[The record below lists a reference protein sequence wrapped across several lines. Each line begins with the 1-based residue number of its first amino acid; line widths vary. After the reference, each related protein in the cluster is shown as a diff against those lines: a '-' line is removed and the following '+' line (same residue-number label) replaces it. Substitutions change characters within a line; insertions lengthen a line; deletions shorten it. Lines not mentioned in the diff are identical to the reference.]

1 MKLDLSIYQSILF
14 YDLRP
19 WLDSNKDDNRFRAK
33 LSPNFKNPLE
43 NSIDFD
49 NAINK
54 ALIDYKSTLNEEDYL
69 FELADDQVQFN
80 GVVDEILY
88 PLIEVIANE
97 PTNNKATF
105 YYYLIKNEATRLI
118 NNLYKFS
125 YLKISDSE
133 KKNVFIVAIK
143 GINSLIQRT
152 EQQKI
157 QVSKNGNHNQDP
169 NNTFILHYL
178 GITLIRLHLEVKEL
192 FEKYVAGNVFDEAG
206 IYSTILKKTQPTESH
221 IKDTVGLNHF
231 KVTAYIN
238 QPKHK
243 KETTLE
249 WILYTLETYAKY
261 FETDTTSKEVAKRKK
276 ILLEDL
282 QALENLYFLQHYK
295 IKFENTTYPNLLDAE
310 LLEPIFNDTFQEI
323 TEAVEVPTIASKK
336 LVVINKELQKL
347 DFLKYDI
354 DIENIAYLQSIPR
367 LLQDALIGL
376 KSFVNANLS
385 IDFSKI
391 TEPKTNPLKTGLTV
405 PQIAFLFKILSEHND
420 IGIETK
426 TKTELYNFISQN
438 FATKKST
445 EKGIS
450 IKKLAEYFNEPDP
463 DAQAFWYGIIANW
476 FTDKKKF
483 NKF

>member
-1 MKLDLSIYQSILF
+1 MKIDLSIYHSILHN
-14 YDLRP
+14 DLRP
-19 WLDSNKDDNRFRAK
+19 WLDTNKDDNRFKAK
-33 LSPNFKNPLE
+33 LTPNFKKPNQ
-43 NSIDFD
+43 SSTDFD

-69 FELADDQVQFN
+69 FDFADDQLQFN

-88 PLIEVIANE
+88 PLLEVKSDE

-125 YLKISDSE
+125 YLKINESE
-133 KKNVFIVAIK
+133 KKNTLISAVNR
-143 GINSLIQRT
+143 INALIQRK
-152 EQQKI
+152 EQQKKQI
-157 QVSKNGNHNQDP
+157 SKNSTYNQDP
-169 NNTFILHYL
+169 NNYFILDYL
-178 GITLIRLHLEVKEL
+178 EITLIRLHLEVKEL
-192 FEKYVAGNVFDEAG
+192 FENYVAGNVYDEAG
-206 IYSTILKKTQPTESH
+206 IYSTILKKPQPTVSH

-231 KVTAYIN
+231 KVSHYIN
-238 QPKHK
+238 QTKHK

-276 ILLEDL
+276 ILLEDI

-295 IKFENTTYPNLLDAE
+295 IKFENTTYTNLLDAD

-354 DIENIAYLQSIPR
+354 DIENISYLQSIPR

-405 PQIAFLFKILSEHND
+405 PQIAFLFKILSEHNE

>member
-1 MKLDLSIYQSILF
+1 MKIDLSIYQSIL
-14 YDLRP
+14 YNDLRP

-33 LSPNFKNPLE
+33 LTPNFKNPIQS
-43 NSIDFD
+43 SIDFD

-88 PLIEVIANE
+88 PLIEVITDE

-125 YLKISDSE
+125 YLKISESE

-169 NNTFILHYL
+169 NNAFILHFL

-206 IYSTILKKTQPTESH
+206 IYSTILKKPQPTESH

-238 QPKHK
+238 QSKHK

-295 IKFENTTYPNLLDAE
+295 IKFENTTYTNLLDAE
-310 LLEPIFNDTFQEI
+310 LLESLLFDDFDDY
-323 TEAVEVPTIASKK
+323 
-336 LVVINKELQKL
+336 LFELSY
-347 DFLKYDI
+347 FL
-354 DIENIAYLQSIPR
+354 
-367 LLQDALIGL
+367 
-376 KSFVNANLS
+376 
-385 IDFSKI
+385 
-391 TEPKTNPLKTGLTV
+391 
-405 PQIAFLFKILSEHND
+405 
-420 IGIETK
+420 
-426 TKTELYNFISQN
+426 
-438 FATKKST
+438 
-445 EKGIS
+445 
-450 IKKLAEYFNEPDP
+450 NE
-463 DAQAFWYGIIANW
+463 F
-476 FTDKKKF
+476 
-483 NKF
+483 

>member
-1 MKLDLSIYQSILF
+1 MKLDLSTYHSIL
-14 YDLRP
+14 YNDLRP

-33 LSPNFKNPLE
+33 LTPNFKNPTE
-43 NSIDFD
+43 SSIDFD

-54 ALIDYKSTLNEEDYL
+54 ALIDYKSTLNEEEYL

-88 PLIEVIANE
+88 PLIEVIADE

-125 YLKISDSE
+125 YLKISESE
-133 KKNVFIVAIK
+133 KKNVFIGAIK

-157 QVSKNGNHNQDP
+157 QVSKNRNHSQDP
-169 NNTFILHYL
+169 NNTFILHFL

-192 FEKYVAGNVFDEAG
+192 FEKYVTGNVYDEAG
-206 IYSTILKKTQPTESH
+206 IYSTIIKKKQPTESH
-221 IKDTVGLNHF
+221 IKDIVGLNHF
-231 KVTAYIN
+231 KVATYIN

-249 WILYTLETYAKY
+249 WILFTLENYSKY
-261 FETDTTSKEVAKRKK
+261 FQTDTTSKEEAKRKK
-276 ILLEDL
+276 ILLDDL
-282 QALENLYFLQHYK
+282 QALENLHFLQHYK
-295 IKFENTTYPNLLDAE
+295 IKLENITYSKLLEAE
-310 LLEPIFNDTFQEI
+310 ELEPIFNDTFQDI

-354 DIENIAYLQSIPR
+354 DIENISYLQSIPR

-385 IDFSKI
+385 IDFSMI
-391 TEPKTNPLKTGLTV
+391 TEPKAPPIKTNLSVGDLALLFRMLFELK
-405 PQIAFLFKILSEHND
+405 PD
-420 IGIETK
+420 IFEVK
-426 TKTELYNFISQN
+426 TKAELFRFISSN
-438 FATKKST
+438 FTTKKSK
-445 EKGIS
+445 EGEIS
-450 IKKLAEYFNEPDP
+450 IDT
-463 DAQAFWYGIIANW
+463 I
-476 FTDKKKF
+476 TKKF
-483 NKF
+483 NDPDTKSKELWATHLHTLLAFLKKV

>member
-1 MKLDLSIYQSILF
+1 MKIDLSIYQSILHN
-14 YDLRP
+14 DLRP
-19 WLDSNKDDNRFRAK
+19 WLDTNKDDNRFKAK
-33 LSPNFKNPLE
+33 LTPNFKKPTQ
-43 NSIDFD
+43 SSTDFD

-69 FELADDQVQFN
+69 FELADDQLQFN

-88 PLIEVIANE
+88 PLIEVKSDE

-125 YLKISDSE
+125 YLKINESE
-133 KKNVFIVAIK
+133 KKNTLISAVNR
-143 GINSLIQRT
+143 INALIQRK
-152 EQQKI
+152 EQQKKQI
-157 QVSKNGNHNQDP
+157 SKNSIYNQDP
-169 NNTFILHYL
+169 NNYFILDYL
-178 GITLIRLHLEVKEL
+178 EITLIRLHLEVKEL
-192 FEKYVAGNVFDEAG
+192 FENYVAGNVYDEAG
-206 IYSTILKKTQPTESH
+206 IYSTILKKPQPTESH

-231 KVTAYIN
+231 KVASYIN

-249 WILYTLETYAKY
+249 WILYSLETYAKY
-261 FETDTTSKEVAKRKK
+261 FQNDTTNTEEAKRKK
-276 ILLEDL
+276 ILLEDI
-282 QALENLYFLQHYK
+282 QALENLYFVQHYK
-295 IKFENTTYPNLLDAE
+295 IKLENITYTNLLDAE
-310 LLEPIFNDTFQEI
+310 IVEPIFNDTFQEI

-347 DFLKYDI
+347 NFLNYDI
-354 DIENIAYLQSIPR
+354 DIENISYLQSIPR

>member
-1 MKLDLSIYQSILF
+1 
-14 YDLRP
+14 
-19 WLDSNKDDNRFRAK
+19 
-33 LSPNFKNPLE
+33 
-43 NSIDFD
+43 
-49 NAINK
+49 
-54 ALIDYKSTLNEEDYL
+54 
-69 FELADDQVQFN
+69 
-80 GVVDEILY
+80 
-88 PLIEVIANE
+88 
-97 PTNNKATF
+97 
-105 YYYLIKNEATRLI
+105 
-118 NNLYKFS
+118 
-125 YLKISDSE
+125 
-133 KKNVFIVAIK
+133 VFIGAIK

-157 QVSKNGNHNQDP
+157 QVSKNGNHSQDP
-169 NNTFILHYL
+169 NNAFILHYL

-192 FEKYVAGNVFDEAG
+192 FENYVTGNVYDEAG
-206 IYSTILKKTQPTESH
+206 IYSTIIKKQQPIESH

-238 QPKHK
+238 QTKHK

-249 WILYTLETYAKY
+249 WILYTLETYTKY
-261 FETDTTSKEVAKRKK
+261 FQTDTTSKEEAKRKK
-276 ILLEDL
+276 ILLDNL
-282 QALENLYFLQHYK
+282 QALENLHFLQHYK
-295 IKFENTTYPNLLDAE
+295 IKIENITYSILLEAE
-310 LLEPIFNDTFQEI
+310 ELEPIFNDTFQDI

-336 LVVINKELQKL
+336 LLVINKELQKL
-347 DFLKYDI
+347 DFIKYDI
-354 DIENIAYLQSIPR
+354 DTQNLSNLQSIPR
-367 LLQDALIGL
+367 QLQDALIGL

-385 IDFSKI
+385 IDFSKLV
-391 TEPKTNPLKTGLTV
+391 EPKTNPLKTGLTV

>member
-19 WLDSNKDDNRFRAK
+19 WLDNNKDDNRFRAK
-33 LSPNFKNPLE
+33 LTPNFKNPAQS
-43 NSIDFD
+43 SIDFD

-88 PLIEVIANE
+88 PLIEVITDE

-125 YLKISDSE
+125 YLKISESE

-157 QVSKNGNHNQDP
+157 QVSKYGNHNQDP
-169 NNTFILHYL
+169 NNAFILHFL

-192 FEKYVAGNVFDEAG
+192 FEKYVTGNVFDEAG
-206 IYSTILKKTQPTESH
+206 IYSTILKKPQPTESH

-231 KVTAYIN
+231 KVTSYVN

-249 WILYTLETYAKY
+249 WILQTLETYSKY
-261 FETDTTSKEVAKRKK
+261 FQIETTSKEEAKRRK
-276 ILLEDL
+276 ILLEDI
-282 QALENLYFLQHYK
+282 QALENLYFIQQYK
-295 IKFENTTYPNLLDAE
+295 IDFENITYSNLLEAE
-310 LLEPIFNDTFQEI
+310 ELEPIFNDAFQNV
-323 TEAVEVPTIASKK
+323 TEAIEVHHLPNKRLTT
-336 LVVINKELQKL
+336 VNKEIQKL

-354 DIENIAYLQSIPR
+354 EIHNLTFLQSIPR
-367 LLQDALIGL
+367 QLQDALNATKLFI
-376 KSFVNANLS
+376 NANLA

-391 TEPKTNPLKTGLTV
+391 TEPKTDPLKTNLTV
-405 PQIAFLFKILSEHND
+405 PQLAFLFKILSEQKP

-426 TKTELYNFISQN
+426 TKQELYNFISQN

-463 DAQAFWYGIIANW
+463 DAQAFWYGIIVNW

>member
-1 MKLDLSIYQSILF
+1 MKIDLSIYQSILF

-33 LSPNFKNPLE
+33 LTPNFKNPIQS
-43 NSIDFD
+43 SIDFD

-54 ALIDYKSTLNEEDYL
+54 ALIDYKSTLNEEEYL
-69 FELADDQVQFN
+69 FDFADDQVQFN

-88 PLIEVIANE
+88 PLIEVIADE

-118 NNLYKFS
+118 NKLYKFS
-125 YLKISDSE
+125 YLKISESE

-143 GINSLIQRT
+143 GINSLILRT

-157 QVSKNGNHNQDP
+157 QVSKNGNHTQDP
-169 NNTFILHYL
+169 NNAFILHFL

-206 IYSTILKKTQPTESH
+206 IYSTILKKTQPTVSH

-261 FETDTTSKEVAKRKK
+261 FETDTTSKEEAKRKK

-295 IKFENTTYPNLLDAE
+295 IKFENTNYTNLLDAD
-310 LLEPIFNDTFQEI
+310 LLEPIFNDTLQDIEEDIEKHNFADKRLNTI
-323 TEAVEVPTIASKK
+323 TKAI
-336 LVVINKELQKL
+336 QKN
-347 DFLKYDI
+347 DFLKYNIDI
-354 DIENIAYLQSIPR
+354 DNLPYLQSIPR
-367 LLQDALIGL
+367 RLNIFLDIRVKA
-376 KSFVNANLS
+376 NEANLS
-385 IDFSKI
+385 IDFSKLI
-391 TEPKTNPLKTGLTV
+391 EGKTPPLKVNLTIEELALLFRMLFDLKPDIIEDRV
-405 PQIAFLFKILSEHND
+405 KEKLFKF
-420 IGIETK
+420 IGS
-426 TKTELYNFISQN
+426 NFT
-438 FATKKST
+438 TKKSR
-445 EKGIS
+445 EGNINIDS
-450 IKKLAEYFNEPDP
+450 IKKEFNNPSKDTA
-463 DAQAFWYGIIANW
+463 DFW
-476 FTDKKKF
+476 KKHISTIQHFLK
-483 NKF
+483 NI

>member
-1 MKLDLSIYQSILF
+1 MKIDLSIYQSILF
-14 YDLRP
+14 NDLRP
-19 WLDSNKDDNRFRAK
+19 WLDSNADDNRFRSK
-33 LSPNFKNPLE
+33 LTPSFKNP
-43 NSIDFD
+43 NSTSIDFD
-49 NAINK
+49 NAINN
-54 ALIDYKSTLNEEDYL
+54 ALIDYKSTLHEDDYL
-69 FELADDQVQFN
+69 FELSSDQVQFN
-80 GVVDEILY
+80 GVVNEILY
-88 PLIEVIANE
+88 PLIEVIADE
-97 PTNNKATF
+97 PNNNKATF

-125 YLKISDSE
+125 YLKISESE
-133 KKNVFIVAIK
+133 KKNVFIGAIK

-152 EQQKI
+152 EQQKK
-157 QVSKNGNHNQDP
+157 QVSKNGNHSQDP
-169 NNTFILHYL
+169 NNTFVLHFL

-192 FEKYVAGNVFDEAG
+192 FENYVTGNVYDEAG
-206 IYSTILKKTQPTESH
+206 IYSTIIKKQQPIESH

-238 QPKHK
+238 QTKHK

-249 WILYTLETYAKY
+249 WILYTLETYSKY
-261 FETDTTSKEVAKRKK
+261 FQTDTTSKEVAKRKK
-276 ILLEDL
+276 ILLDNL
-282 QALENLYFLQHYK
+282 QALENLHFLQHYK
-295 IKFENTTYPNLLDAE
+295 IKIENITYSILLQAE
-310 LLEPIFNDTFQEI
+310 ELEPIFNDTFQDI
-323 TEAVEVPTIASKK
+323 TEAIEEHQLPNKRLNTA
-336 LVVINKELQKL
+336 NKEIQKL

-354 DIENIAYLQSIPR
+354 EIDNLPYSQSIPR
-367 LLQDALIGL
+367 QLQDALIGL

-385 IDFSKI
+385 IDFSKLV
-391 TEPKTNPLKTGLTV
+391 EPKTNPLKTGLTV